1 MFVNEVPV
9 DDDWEVVTTFD
20 KNELVVEVGLNEF
33 ELLLLGRKELLPLL
47 T

>member
-9 DDDWEVVTTFD
+9 DDVVTTFD